1 MAVQPNHYATGVI
14 PYIPFEIMMMGRFAQ
29 PESTRPQLSARWER
43 VDGKLVYRWAVP
55 VDGGFEVGPLPL
67 EGKFAKPNCGA

>member
-55 VDGGFEVGPLPL
+55 V
-67 EGKFAKPNCGA
+67 A